1 MTVSTSYQQYQFRL
15 RNDDGNE
22 TAATWVAPADTN
34 ASLNVDTNY
43 RVRFGILGTGASGWT
58 SQTFNLY
65 CSKNGGAY
73 SAISSGQAVKYSASS
88 NFTQGDDTTRQLT
101 VTGAFIENN
110 NGMCESGGA
119 NNSGNDGSAFEV
131 EYCIQIDSGQVAN
144 GDTITLRVYR
154 GTTALNTYTV
164 TPSITVVEGGGGGA
178 SAVPVIIN
186 QYRQR
191 RA

>member
-1 MTVSTSYQQYQFRL
+1 MTISTTYQQYAFRL
-15 RNDDGNE
+15 RNDDGSQ
-22 TAATWVAPADTN
+22 TSATWVASQNTN

-43 RVRFGILGTGASGWT
+43 RVRFGIIGNGPSGWS

-65 CSKNGGAY
+65 CSKNGGSY
-73 SAISSGQAVKYSASS
+73 NAIASGQAVKYSASS
-88 NFTQGDDTTRQLT
+88 NFAQGADSTIQLDA
-101 VTGAFIENN
+101 VGAFIDDN

-119 NNSGNDGSAFEV
+119 TNSGGDGSAFEV
-131 EYCIQIDSGQVAN
+131 EYSIQIDSGQVAN

-154 GTTALNTYTV
+154 GTTALNTYTY
-164 TPSITVVEGGGGGA
+164 TPSITVVESGGGA
-178 SAVPVIIN
+178 SAVPAIMN